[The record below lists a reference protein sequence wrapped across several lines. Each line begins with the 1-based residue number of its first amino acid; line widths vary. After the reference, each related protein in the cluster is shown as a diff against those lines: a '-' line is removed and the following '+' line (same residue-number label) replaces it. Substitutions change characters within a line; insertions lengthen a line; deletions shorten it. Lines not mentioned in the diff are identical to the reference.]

1 MEHEAHEDP
10 VQTNGLRRRGGKDV
24 PVLPRPLA
32 QALMRSET
40 ATRLDKATM
49 AGEAARLAREAP
61 VLVALSGGADSTAL
75 LHALVRARG
84 GPDGLAAAH
93 FNHRIRGAEGDA
105 DEAFCRDLCAS
116 LGVPIRVGSADVP
129 ADAARTGESL
139 EMAARRLRHAF
150 LDRAAREV
158 GARAVA
164 LGHTLDDQ
172 LELFLLRLA
181 RGAGLRGLAAMPP
194 VSPGPPAR
202 IRPFLALRHAQLTDF
217 LRAEGL
223 AWREDS
229 TNAQDDALRNRIRH
243 HAVPALLAA
252 CGPGLPATLGRT
264 LSLLREDADL
274 LDALAAAPPAD
285 NDPPPLAR
293 RRLARALYDAGA
305 DPEDVSLETLERVR
319 LLLARGRNGRVPIGG
334 GLVARLDYGALSF
347 ARETPSSPP
356 AASLSIESAP
366 ALERPPRGD
375 FLARPVSCTV
385 RADALAG
392 RKLEVRPWRAG
403 DRLAAAGGRG
413 TRKLSDIFTDAKLPR
428 EERARVLLVADAA
441 TGAVLWLPGHG
452 VARELAVRPGDA
464 ILRLTLRDD
473 AQPRT
478 RTSLRRPDGLC

>member
-1 MEHEAHEDP
+1 MEHEAREDP
-10 VQTNGLRRRGGKDV
+10 VQTSGRRRRGGKNA
-24 PVLPRPLA
+24 PGLPRPLA
-32 QALMRSET
+32 QALLVSER

-129 ADAARTGESL
+129 AEAARTGESL

-181 RGAGLRGLAAMPP
+181 RGAGLRGLAAMPS
-194 VSPGPPAR
+194 VSPGPLAR

-217 LRAEGL
+217 LRTEGL

-229 TNAQDDALRNRIRH
+229 TNAQDG
-243 HAVPALLAA
+243 
-252 CGPGLPATLGRT
+252 GPGLPATLGRT

-347 ARETPSSPP
+347 AREIPSSPP
-356 AASLSIESAP
+356 AASLSIEPAA

-385 RADALAG
+385 CADALAG

-452 VARELAVRPGDA
+452 VARELAVRPGDS